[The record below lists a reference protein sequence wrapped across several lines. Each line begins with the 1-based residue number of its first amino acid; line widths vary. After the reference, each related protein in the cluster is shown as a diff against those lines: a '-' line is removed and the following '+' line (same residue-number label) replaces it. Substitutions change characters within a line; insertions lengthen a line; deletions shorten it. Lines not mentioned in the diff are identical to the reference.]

1 MPILTMEERL
11 GGRLA
16 ERYRLDAVLGTG
28 GMGVLFQGTDEVT
41 GERVAV
47 KMLKPTDSIDEDR
60 IARFLRETR
69 IAAML
74 DHPHVARVLDSGS
87 DETGTPFLV
96 MELLEGR
103 SLEQELAER
112 NVLGFPEALAV
123 ALPIAR
129 ALAAAHALGVVH
141 RDVKPSNIF
150 LCRQGASTSAKLV
163 DFGIARSPR
172 DAFETRAG
180 LFVGTPGYVAP
191 EQARDGECGP
201 FTDVWG
207 VGAVLYRCLTGR
219 PPHAGGSI
227 PEMLARLVRES
238 VPPLAVNGVKR
249 STCAAIDRALERDP
263 QRRYQTMQAFIRA
276 LETSSTGDAGD
287 FVLTD
292 ELPGVS
298 TAAFEVPDIVSYPAA
313 EVSLSGPSGPSTR
326 RSSRKL
332 VGLAAVGALG
342 IAALLVP
349 RPARDR
355 SEPAAVLVRDATNLH
370 AGQAE
375 PLPSFERYVV
385 AVGPDTHALQTAVE
399 SKPASDRRATAYV
412 APRRAAPRIAGLH
425 PSPNGATAGGS
436 DEPERERN
444 TGLPVANEW

>member
-1 MPILTMEERL
+1 
-11 GGRLA
+11 
-16 ERYRLDAVLGTG
+16 
-28 GMGVLFQGTDEVT
+28 
-41 GERVAV
+41 
-47 KMLKPTDSIDEDR
+47 MLKPTDSIDEDR

-103 SLEQELAER
+103 SLEQELTER
-112 NVLGFPEALAV
+112 NVLGFQEALSI
-123 ALPIAR
+123 ALPIAG
-129 ALAAAHALGVVH
+129 ALAAAHALGVIH

-150 LCRQGASTSAKLV
+150 LCRQGASISAKLV

-238 VPPLAVNGVKR
+238 VPPLVVNGVKR

-276 LETSSTGDAGD
+276 LEISSTGDAGD

-298 TAAFEVPDIVSYPAA
+298 TAAFEVPDIASYPAA
-313 EVSLSGPSGPSTR
+313 EVSLSGPTKSPTR

-332 VGLAAVGALG
+332 LGLAAVGALG

-349 RPARDR
+349 RPVRDR
-355 SEPAAVLVRDATNLH
+355 SDQATALVRGDTSLH
-370 AGQAE
+370 AGRAE
-375 PLPSFERYVV
+375 SSPSFERYVV
-385 AVGPDTHALQTAVE
+385 AVRPDTHEVQAVAE
-399 SKPASDRRATAYV
+399 SKPADRRATSNAAAHRV
-412 APRRAAPRIAGLH
+412 APRTVAVH
-425 PSPNGATAGGS
+425 PSPNGANAGAD

-444 TGLPVANEW
+444 TGLPVPNEW